1 MRGSED
7 VDVRPT
13 IADIVHSRGILLV
26 GSVIDA
32 DVVVCENPGNPPG
45 IIKWALFLTGGIIC
59 THRALAGLD
68 GGAYITY
75 KAAISCKEKRFI
87 MITPSC
93 QREHPDY
100 CSILRQAMAKP
111 CSNWVEADEDTW
123 CEKVVSDS
131 ALPVKQRRPLKY
143 LGLVGAS
150 KVGSISEHKH
160 LFTMGGLLQQALQH

>member
-1 MRGSED
+1 MGNQKALRIGFGSLLHIMRGSED

-45 IIKWALFLTGGIIC
+45 IIKWALVLTVGVGIIC

-100 CSILRQAMAKP
+100 CSILRQAIANHVAIGLKLMKIHG
-111 CSNWVEADEDTW
+111 V
-123 CEKVVSDS
+123 
-131 ALPVKQRRPLKY
+131 RR
-143 LGLVGAS
+143 
-150 KVGSISEHKH
+150 
-160 LFTMGGLLQQALQH
+160 LFLMRHYR